1 MSAEAVARIERCHA
15 YLLDRASGGDTLYG
29 INTGFGD
36 LATTRVNDLVGLQ
49 RNLLISHAC
58 GVGEPLPGE
67 VVKAMLLLKVKALEP
82 GPFGVAVTTVQ
93 RLLDHWNAGVLP
105 VVPSQG
111 SLGASGDLAPL
122 AHLVLPLI
130 GEGEVVMPDGR
141 QMASADA
148 LRELGWPALE
158 LGPKEGLAL
167 INGTQMMLGTGM
179 VALEGVTRLADWA
192 DALGAWSLEAWNGLM
207 AAMHPSIHRIR
218 NQAGAMIAAHNV
230 ASWLE
235 GSERAAQPRTY
246 VQDPYSFRCMPQV
259 HGASR
264 DVVEGVRAV
273 FEAEM
278 NAVTDN
284 PLVFPDEDLI
294 VSGGNFHG
302 QPLAL
307 AMDRLALAIHEWAS
321 ISERRVFKM
330 LSGQRGLPAFL
341 ASNPGLNSGY
351 MIPQY
356 TAASLVSYSK
366 QLCTPASA
374 DNADSSNGQED
385 HVSMGANGALQMWR
399 VLEHAEQ
406 VLGIEAMCAAQAS
419 DLRGDDHAMAPALR
433 SCKTRSDSTCRS
445 SNATRSW
452 RRSWRPL
459 QRGSGEGAWRKSRPS
474 RRAILNLTPCSFTNS
489 NVAATSFFRWRSF
502 IPLVLVPLHSCW
514 PTTPGARRRCGVAG
528 HVLGGGPSGCG
539 DTRQN
544 HRPCASRHERTQHR
558 RGASGGDAEHAWHVQ
573 LGAPSIVPRKLLH
586 VDGAGA
592 GDGTSGLCPG
602 RDVGVHDVLPPH
614 CHGRGGVFGGQVW
627 RHVQR
632 LDGHGAGLCAQ
643 ILGHPRSSWTPAGNA
658 FSLRHVIKREY
669 NGVFAIVF
677 GMFFLEAAR
686 TAGLGAPA
694 WNTEAWQA
702 GLGGSVATFLFL
714 RFLKKR
720 TRVLHVEGREFSS

>member
-1 MSAEAVARIERCHA
+1 MEHRDVCELPEGWWNAGTFWSLSSNDKNMWALSQEDIRRMERCHA
-15 YLLDRASGGDTLYG
+15 YLAERASGGDTLYG

-36 LATTRVNDLVGLQ
+36 LATTRVDDLKGLQ

-58 GVGEPLPGE
+58 GVGDPLPRE
-67 VVKAMLLLKVKALEP
+67 AVKAMLLLKVKALSQ
-82 GPFGVAVTTVQ
+82 GHSGVAVATVQ
-93 RLLDHWNAGVLP
+93 RLLDHANHGVLP

-141 QMASADA
+141 KLTSGDA
-148 LRELGWPALE
+148 LHELGWPILE

-167 INGTQMMLGTGM
+167 INGTQMMLGAGM
-179 VALEGVTRLADWA
+179 VALERVTRLAEWA
-192 DALGAWSLEAWNGLM
+192 DALGAWSLEGWNGLK

-218 NQAGAMIAAHNV
+218 NQAGAMISAHNV
-230 ASWLE
+230 SSWLE
-235 GSERAAQPRTY
+235 GSERVEQPRNY

-341 ASNPGLNSGY
+341 APNPGLNSGF

-356 TAASLVSYSK
+356 TAASLVSFSK

-419 DLRGDDHAMAPALR
+419 DLRDGDFAMAPALKQLQASFR
-433 SCKTRSDSTCRS
+433 EGVPFLDED
-445 SNATRSW
+445 AVMA
-452 RRSWRPL
+452 PL
-459 QRGSGEGAWRKSRPS
+459 IAEALAWIRRGSPRDLADL
-474 RRAILNLTPCSFTNS
+474 RAST
-489 NVAATSFFRWRSF
+489 
-502 IPLVLVPLHSCW
+502 H
-514 PTTPGARRRCGVAG
+514 
-528 HVLGGGPSGCG
+528 
-539 DTRQN
+539 
-544 HRPCASRHERTQHR
+544 
-558 RGASGGDAEHAWHVQ
+558 
-573 LGAPSIVPRKLLH
+573 
-586 VDGAGA
+586 
-592 GDGTSGLCPG
+592 
-602 RDVGVHDVLPPH
+602 
-614 CHGRGGVFGGQVW
+614 
-627 RHVQR
+627 
-632 LDGHGAGLCAQ
+632 
-643 ILGHPRSSWTPAGNA
+643 
-658 FSLRHVIKREY
+658 
-669 NGVFAIVF
+669 
-677 GMFFLEAAR
+677 
-686 TAGLGAPA
+686 
-694 WNTEAWQA
+694 
-702 GLGGSVATFLFL
+702 
-714 RFLKKR
+714 
-720 TRVLHVEGREFSS
+720 